1 MAGKTNRRRRS
12 NIYAMCLYGMLR
24 LYTVL
29 ARRKEMRYT
38 GLSLAFSQKERNKH
52 ETQNIRI
59 MTPNKADREVQKR
72 KKNHQNRGTGM
83 DIPSSRNAGLVIY
96 IISREDRNEI
106 EFEACT
112 PYRIVHFLFLCFA
125 AGRGLRTARI
135 ASSNTLLRLRCVSA
149 EHSKYL

>member
-72 KKNHQNRGTGM
+72 KKKTIKIG
-83 DIPSSRNAGLVIY
+83 
-96 IISREDRNEI
+96 
-106 EFEACT
+106 
-112 PYRIVHFLFLCFA
+112 
-125 AGRGLRTARI
+125 GRGWTSPA
-135 ASSNTLLRLRCVSA
+135 A
-149 EHSKYL
+149 ETPD